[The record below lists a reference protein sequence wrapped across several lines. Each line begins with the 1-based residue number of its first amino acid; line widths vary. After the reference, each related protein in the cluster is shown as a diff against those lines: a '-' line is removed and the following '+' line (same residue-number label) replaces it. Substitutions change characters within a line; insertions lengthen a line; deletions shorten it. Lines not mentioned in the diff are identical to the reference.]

1 MEFWGMIAVNAVTG
15 GICIL
20 IGFLIKRFKASRFI
34 AGYNA
39 LNQKQREAQSEE
51 ERVNA
56 AARLCYSLGLC
67 LIVGAAAA
75 LVISRYATA
84 IFCVSWIVFAGLLV
98 LNEIRVNADTRRKAD
113 K

>member
-1 MEFWGMIAVNAVTG
+1 MEFWIAVNAVTG

-20 IGFLIKRFKASRFI
+20 IGFLIKKFKASRFI
-34 AGYNA
+34 AGYNT

-75 LVISRYATA
+75 LVVSGYAMA
-84 IFCVSWIVFAGLLV
+84 SLCVSWIVFTGLIV
-98 LNEIRVNADTRRKAD
+98 LNEIHTNIDTKRKAD